1 MRPLT
6 LNMQYFGPFINETI
20 DFNHLSKSQLFLIS
34 GKTGSGKTMIFDAMV
49 YALYGETSTQSR
61 DKVDLRSHFADPKLP
76 SKVQFEFKIKN
87 ESYLVVRT
95 IKYIKEGNKNP
106 TNSTVEVYKEVDGE
120 WSLQTSTI
128 NESNQ
133 YLNDILHMNVKQFRQ
148 ILILPQ
154 GEFKQFLIS
163 NSTEKRSILRTLFD
177 SDRFEALQEQ
187 LGEEMKKEIALIESH
202 YQQISQCLSDLH
214 DFDHETLKELKDIEG
229 HRYKKVENAL
239 VQYEEIGKEKLD
251 YQLKE
256 LKEQEIIVKNLE
268 KKYEDKKI
276 IKQNFDTLQEKQ
288 HELNMLNEQVE
299 HINNLREQLRYLK
312 TVQNI
317 THQYNQLKEKQTN
330 KKETE
335 KQHEELKTEK
345 QEVHSQ
351 FEFYNNKL
359 SEKLESQEDINKK
372 RAFINK
378 TNHIYTSIEQYYDSK
393 EHLPEAKKQLEKL
406 KEEITQKTNSI
417 TTLQESLKNIDAD
430 DEAEQN
436 KLKQQESLKLEL
448 QQLENTQNQFQE
460 KETLISTQKEIESK
474 LVELEQQQ
482 KNIEQSMKE
491 SDAFEVL
498 TVEDEI
504 LKIQKHVH
512 EGDACPICGSNIE
525 NLNGDIDFDSL
536 RKEKEE
542 QHEIKLMH
550 KKISNDIVVY
560 KERQNNTESQLKKLN
575 DIESVSD
582 KIQSVNDDLEKIQKE
597 IADLRD
603 SRQRSQKMKQEMH
616 DLEKGLSQDEI
627 NSNSIQNEIK
637 NYEHNM
643 DYFNK
648 ETQFEFI
655 EDFSKQ
661 FKSFE
666 NKIKSYDQ
674 ELETLQS
681 RVNEYKEKLYQIE
694 NKLSSISERRQM
706 LEEQV
711 ASIKSYLESE
721 MDKQQIESYEQLDKL
736 ILSVNKID
744 EYEVEVTEFDKKYI
758 KLEADVKELTE
769 KVKDCDV
776 PNLEDIISQ
785 LNAAKE
791 LEAEMTKLNTQLQLK
806 VDQNKDKR
814 DAIQKII
821 AKIERD
827 LQEQE
832 EMIELSRVMNGKN
845 SEKLSLE
852 NYVLIYYL
860 NHILDSANQQ
870 FVKMTNNRYQLV
882 RKKEKSMGLSGL
894 EIEVFDRFSNR
905 TRHITSLSGGETFQ
919 ASLSLAIGLS
929 NIVQQEAGAVHLES
943 MFIDEGF
950 GTLDAETLETALDTL
965 VNIQM
970 SGRLVGIISHVSE
983 LKTRIPT
990 ILNVNKNGFLST
1002 TSFTVN

>member
-256 LKEQEIIVKNLE
+256 LKEQETIVKNLE
-268 KKYEDKKI
+268 KKYEDKKV

-317 THQYNQLKEKQTN
+317 THQYNQLKEKQIN

-417 TTLQESLKNIDAD
+417 TTLQESLKNINAD

-474 LVELEQQQ
+474 LGELEQQQ

-550 KKISNDIVVY
+550 QKISNDIVVY

-637 NYEHNM
+637 NYEYNM

-666 NKIKSYDQ
+666 NEIKSYDQ

-821 AKIERD
+821 GKIERD

>member
-20 DFNHLSKSQLFLIS
+20 EFNHLSKSQLFLIS

-256 LKEQEIIVKNLE
+256 LKEQETIVKNLE
-268 KKYEDKKI
+268 KKYEEKKV

-317 THQYNQLKEKQTN
+317 THQYNQLKEKQIN

-345 QEVHSQ
+345 QEFHTQ

-460 KETLISTQKEIESK
+460 KETLIATQKEIKSK
-474 LVELEQQQ
+474 LSELEQQK

-542 QHEIKLMH
+542 QHEIKLKH
-550 KKISNDIVVY
+550 QKISNDIAVY
-560 KERQNNTESQLKKLN
+560 KERQNNTESQIKKLN
-575 DIESVSD
+575 DIESVSH
-582 KIQSVNDDLEKIQKE
+582 KIQSVNDDLGKIQKE
-597 IADLRD
+597 IEDLRD
-603 SRQRSQKMKQEMH
+603 SRQRSQKMKQEIH

-627 NSNSIQNEIK
+627 NSISIQNEIK
-637 NYEHNM
+637 NYKHNM

-648 ETQFEFI
+648 ETQFESI

-666 NKIKSYDQ
+666 NEIKSYDQ

-791 LEAEMTKLNTQLQLK
+791 LEAEMTKSNTQLQLK
-806 VDQNKDKR
+806 VDQNKEKR

>member
-20 DFNHLSKSQLFLIS
+20 EFNHLSKSQLFLIS

-256 LKEQEIIVKNLE
+256 LKEQETIVKNLE
-268 KKYEDKKI
+268 KKYEDKKV

-317 THQYNQLKEKQTN
+317 THQYNQLKEKQIN

-359 SEKLESQEDINKK
+359 SKKLESQEDINKK
-372 RAFINK
+372 RAFIHK

-417 TTLQESLKNIDAD
+417 TTLQESLKNINAD

-460 KETLISTQKEIESK
+460 KETLIATQKEIKSK
-474 LVELEQQQ
+474 LSELEQQK

-542 QHEIKLMH
+542 QHEIKLKH
-550 KKISNDIVVY
+550 QKISNDIAVY
-560 KERQNNTESQLKKLN
+560 KERQNNTESQIKKLN
-575 DIESVSD
+575 DIESVSH
-582 KIQSVNDDLEKIQKE
+582 KIQSVNDDLGKIQKE
-597 IADLRD
+597 IEDLRD
-603 SRQRSQKMKQEMH
+603 SRQRSQKMKQEIH

-627 NSNSIQNEIK
+627 NSISIQNEIK
-637 NYEHNM
+637 NYKHNM

-648 ETQFEFI
+648 ETQFESI

-666 NKIKSYDQ
+666 NEIKSYDQ

-791 LEAEMTKLNTQLQLK
+791 LEAEMTKSNTQLQLK
-806 VDQNKDKR
+806 VDQNKEKR

>member
-20 DFNHLSKSQLFLIS
+20 EFNHLSKSQLFLIS

-256 LKEQEIIVKNLE
+256 LKEQETIVKNLE
-268 KKYEDKKI
+268 KKYEDKKV

-317 THQYNQLKEKQTN
+317 THQYNQLKEKQIN

-417 TTLQESLKNIDAD
+417 TTLQESLKNINAD

-474 LVELEQQQ
+474 LGELEQQQ

-550 KKISNDIVVY
+550 QKISNDIVVY

-637 NYEHNM
+637 NYEYNM

-666 NKIKSYDQ
+666 NEIKSYDQ

>member
-20 DFNHLSKSQLFLIS
+20 EFNHLSKSQLFLIS

-256 LKEQEIIVKNLE
+256 LKEQETIVKNLE
-268 KKYEDKKI
+268 KKYEDKKV

-317 THQYNQLKEKQTN
+317 THQYNQLKEKQIN

-417 TTLQESLKNIDAD
+417 TTLQESLKNINAD

-460 KETLISTQKEIESK
+460 KETLISTQKEIKSK
-474 LVELEQQQ
+474 LGELEQQQ

-491 SDAFEVL
+491 SDPFEVL

-536 RKEKEE
+536 RKEQEE

-550 KKISNDIVVY
+550 QKISNDIVVY

-637 NYEHNM
+637 NYEYNM

-666 NKIKSYDQ
+666 NEIKSYDQ

>member
-1 MRPLT
+1 MRPLS
-6 LNMQYFGPFINETI
+6 LNMQYFGPFIDETI

-87 ESYLVVRT
+87 ESYLVIRT

-133 YLNDILHMNVKQFRQ
+133 YLNAKLHMNVKQFRQ

-202 YQQISQCLSDLH
+202 YEQISQCLSDLH
-214 DFDHETLKELKDIEG
+214 DFDHETLKELKEIEG

-256 LKEQEIIVKNLE
+256 LKEQETIVKNLE
-268 KKYEDKKI
+268 KKYENEKI

-288 HELNMLNEQVE
+288 SELNTLHEQVE
-299 HINNLREQLRYLK
+299 HINNLREQLKYLK

-317 THQYNQLKEKQTN
+317 THQYHQLQDRQSN

-335 KQHEELKTEK
+335 KQYEALNSEK

-359 SEKLESQEDINKK
+359 SEKLETEEDINKQ
-372 RAFINK
+372 RAFVNK
-378 TNHIYTSIEQYYDSK
+378 TNHIYTSVEQYYDSK
-393 EHLPEAKKQLEKL
+393 EQLPKADKQLEKL
-406 KEEITQKTNSI
+406 KDEIAQKKNSI
-417 TTLQESLKNIDAD
+417 TTLQESLKHIDAD

-436 KLKQQESLKLEL
+436 KLKHQESLKLEL

-460 KETLISTQKEIESK
+460 KESVIATQKEIKYK
-474 LVELEQQQ
+474 LAELEQEQ
-482 KNIEQSMKE
+482 KKIEQSMKE

-525 NLNGDIDFDSL
+525 KLNGDIDFDSL

-542 QHEIKLMH
+542 QNEIKLKH
-550 KKISNDIVVY
+550 QQISNDIVVY
-560 KERQNNTESQLKKLN
+560 KERQNNIESQLKKLN
-575 DIESVSD
+575 NIESVSD
-582 KIQSVNDDLEKIQKE
+582 KMQSVNDDLENIQKE

-603 SRQRSQKMKQEMH
+603 RRQRSQKMKQEMH
-616 DLEKGLSQDEI
+616 DIEKGLSQDEI
-627 NSNSIQNEIK
+627 NSINIQNEIK
-637 NYEHNM
+637 NYKHNL
-643 DYFNK
+643 DYFNQ
-648 ETQFEFI
+648 ETQFESI
-655 EDFSKQ
+655 DDFSKQ
-661 FKSFE
+661 FKAYE
-666 NKIKSYDQ
+666 IEIKSYDQ
-674 ELETLQS
+674 ELETLKSQ
-681 RVNEYKEKLYQIE
+681 VNEYKDKTYKIE
-694 NKLSSISERRQM
+694 NKLSTIVERKQM

-711 ASIKSYLESE
+711 DSIKFYLESE
-721 MDKQQIESYEQLDKL
+721 MNKQQIESYEQLDKL
-736 ILSVNKID
+736 LLSVNKID
-744 EYEVEVTEFDKKYI
+744 EYELEVSEFDKKYI

-769 KVKDCDV
+769 KVKDKEL
-776 PNLEDIISQ
+776 PNIEEIMSQ
-785 LNAAKE
+785 LNADKE
-791 LEAEMTKLNTQLQLK
+791 LQAEMTKLHTQLQLK
-806 VDQNKDKR
+806 VDQNKEKR
-814 DAIQKII
+814 DTIKKII

>member
-20 DFNHLSKSQLFLIS
+20 EFNHLSKSQLFLIS

-61 DKVDLRSHFADPKLP
+61 DKVDLRSHFADPKSP

-120 WSLQTSTI
+120 WSIQTSTI

-256 LKEQEIIVKNLE
+256 LKEQETIVKNLE
-268 KKYEDKKI
+268 KKSEEEKV

-345 QEVHSQ
+345 QEFHTQ

-359 SEKLESQEDINKK
+359 SEKLESQEDINKQ

-417 TTLQESLKNIDAD
+417 TTLQESLKDIDAD

-436 KLKQQESLKLEL
+436 KLKLQESLKLEL

-460 KETLISTQKEIESK
+460 KETLIATQKEIKSK
-474 LVELEQQQ
+474 LSELEQQK

-542 QHEIKLMH
+542 QHEIKLKH
-550 KKISNDIVVY
+550 QKISNDIAVY
-560 KERQNNTESQLKKLN
+560 KERQNNTESQIKKLN
-575 DIESVSD
+575 DIESVSH
-582 KIQSVNDDLEKIQKE
+582 KIQSVNDDLGKIQKE
-597 IADLRD
+597 IEDLRD
-603 SRQRSQKMKQEMH
+603 SRQRSQKMKQEIH

-627 NSNSIQNEIK
+627 NSISIQNEIK
-637 NYEHNM
+637 NYKHNM

-648 ETQFEFI
+648 ETQFESI

-666 NKIKSYDQ
+666 NEIKSYDQ

>member
-20 DFNHLSKSQLFLIS
+20 EFNHLSKSQLFLIS

-256 LKEQEIIVKNLE
+256 LKEQETIVKNLE
-268 KKYEDKKI
+268 KKYENKKV

-317 THQYNQLKEKQTN
+317 THQYNQLKEKQIN

-417 TTLQESLKNIDAD
+417 TTLQESLKNINAD

-474 LVELEQQQ
+474 LGELEQQQ

-550 KKISNDIVVY
+550 QKISNDIVVY

-637 NYEHNM
+637 NYEYNM

-666 NKIKSYDQ
+666 NEIKSYDQ

-791 LEAEMTKLNTQLQLK
+791 LEAEMTKSNTQLQLK
-806 VDQNKDKR
+806 VDQNKEKR

>member
-1 MRPLT
+1 MRPLS

-20 DFNHLSKSQLFLIS
+20 EFNHLSKSQLFLIS
-34 GKTGSGKTMIFDAMV
+34 GKTGSGKTMIFDAIV
-49 YALYGETSTQSR
+49 YALFGETSTQSR

-106 TNSTVEVYKEVDGE
+106 TNSTVEVYKEVDGK

-133 YLNDILHMNVKQFRQ
+133 YLNDRLHMNVKQFRQ

-214 DFDHETLKELKDIEG
+214 DFDYETLKEIKDIEG

-256 LKEQEIIVKNLE
+256 LKEQETIVKNLE
-268 KKYEDKKI
+268 KKYEEEKV

-288 HELNMLNEQVE
+288 NELNILNEQVE
-299 HINNLREQLRYLK
+299 HINKLREQLRYLK

-317 THQYNQLKEKQTN
+317 THQYNQLKEKRTN

-345 QEVHSQ
+345 KEIHSQ

-359 SEKLESQEDINKK
+359 NEKLESQENINNR

-417 TTLQESLKNIDAD
+417 TTLQESLKDIDPD

-436 KLKQQESLKLEL
+436 KLKLQESLKLEL
-448 QQLENTQNQFQE
+448 QQLENVQNQFQE
-460 KETLISTQKEIESK
+460 KETLIATQKEIKSK
-474 LVELEQQQ
+474 LGELEQQQ

-536 RKEKEE
+536 RKEQEE
-542 QHEIKLMH
+542 QHEIKLKH
-550 KKISNDIVVY
+550 QEISNDIVVY

-582 KIQSVNDDLEKIQKE
+582 KIQSVNDDLGKIQKE

-637 NYEHNM
+637 NYKHNM

-648 ETQFEFI
+648 ETQFESI

-666 NKIKSYDQ
+666 NEIKSYDQ

-681 RVNEYKEKLYQIE
+681 RVNEYKEKMYQIE

-721 MDKQQIESYEQLDKL
+721 MDQQQIESYEQLDKL

-785 LNAAKE
+785 LNVAKE
-791 LEAEMTKLNTQLQLK
+791 SEAEMTKLNTQLQLK
-806 VDQNKDKR
+806 IDQNKEKR

-870 FVKMTNNRYQLV
+870 FIKMTNNRYQLV

-1002 TSFTVN
+1002 TSFMVN

>member
-256 LKEQEIIVKNLE
+256 LKEQETIVKNLE
-268 KKYEDKKI
+268 KKYEDKKV

-317 THQYNQLKEKQTN
+317 THQYNQLKEKQIN

-417 TTLQESLKNIDAD
+417 TTLQESLKNINAD

-460 KETLISTQKEIESK
+460 KETLISTQKEIKSK

-550 KKISNDIVVY
+550 QKISNDIVVY

-637 NYEHNM
+637 NYEYNM

-666 NKIKSYDQ
+666 NEIKSYDQ

-821 AKIERD
+821 GKIERD